1 MRGRSMVIRLGA
13 EMTQSPFD
21 PIDPPERY
29 QSSLPGYGL
38 TYTSA
43 SNEKPKRNTPL
54 SAVIVVSL
62 LIGSVAG
69 GVSGWLAADTLN
81 NLGRSNAPVAPAATG
96 NNSNGNSSLPPV
108 KPLEGSVAAIV
119 QVVQPSV
126 VSISA
131 TGNNGAGTGSGFIYS
146 PDGYIITNSHV
157 IDTAVTTGDIEV
169 TLFDRSSYPATLIG
183 RNSSYDLAV
192 IKIERSGLIPM
203 RIGNS
208 DQLNVGDTTIAFGSP
223 LGLSGTVT
231 SGIVSALNRPVTA
244 GGVGDQSY
252 ISAIQTDAAINPGNS
267 GGPLVNGAA
276 EVVGVNSAIATL
288 GIGASG
294 SIGLGFAIPISQ
306 VQRIIQEII
315 STGTSSTPIAG
326 ISIDSAY
333 EGEGA
338 RIAEVVAGGPSENS
352 GLVQGDVITKMNGE
366 VVADSTELIVAIR
379 RNVPGD
385 TVTFIVTEASGLEKE
400 VTVTLGSRED
410 G

>member
-1 MRGRSMVIRLGA
+1 
-13 EMTQSPFD
+13 MTQSPFD
-21 PIDPPERY
+21 PPEY
-29 QSSLPGYGL
+29 QAPLGGYGL
-38 TYTSA
+38 TYTVP
-43 SNEKPKRNTPL
+43 SNEKPKRSTPI

-62 LIGSVAG
+62 IIGCLAG

-81 NLGRSNAPVAPAATG
+81 NLTNSQ
-96 NNSNGNSSLPPV
+96 NNSQTSVAENNGTNQNSLPPV

-119 QVVQPSV
+119 QAVQPSV

-131 TGNNGAGTGSGFIYS
+131 EGSSSAGSGSGFIYRS
-146 PDGYIITNSHV
+146 DGYIITNNHV
-157 IDTAVTTGDIEV
+157 IANAANSGTIEV
-169 TLFDRSSYPATLIG
+169 TLFDRTTHSATLVG

-192 IKIERSGLIPM
+192 IKIDKNDLVPLQ
-203 RIGNS
+203 IGNS

-223 LGLSGTVT
+223 LGLRGTVT

-267 GGPLVNGAA
+267 GGPLVNAAA

-288 GIGASG
+288 GIGSSG

-315 STGTSSTPIAG
+315 ISGTSSTPIAG
-326 ISIDSAY
+326 ISIDSNY
-333 EGEGA
+333 SGKGA
-338 RIAEVVAGGPSENS
+338 RVAEVVIGGPSENT
-352 GLVQGDVITKMNGE
+352 GLVQGDVISKINGE
-366 VVADSTELIVAIR
+366 FVDDSTELIVAIR
-379 RNVPGD
+379 RNNPGD
-385 TVTFIVTEASGLEKE
+385 TVRFSVTAQDGSEKE
-400 VTVTLGSRED
+400 ITVILGSREE

>member
-1 MRGRSMVIRLGA
+1 MRGRSMVIKLGV
-13 EMTQSPFD
+13 EMSQSPFD
-21 PIDPPERY
+21 PIDPAERF
-29 QSSLPGYGL
+29 QPPLPGYGL
-38 TYTSA
+38 TYTTP

-81 NLGRSNAPVAPAATG
+81 NLGG
-96 NNSNGNSSLPPV
+96 NNSQAVSVPVENNTNENSALPPV

-131 TGNNGAGTGSGFIYS
+131 TGTTGSGTGSGFIYS
-146 PDGYIITNSHV
+146 SDGYIITNNHV
-157 IDTAVTTGDIEV
+157 ISTAVSTGDIEV
-169 TLFDRSSYPATLIG
+169 TLFDRNSYPATLIG

-223 LGLSGTVT
+223 LGLRGTVT

-315 STGTSSTPIAG
+315 NTGTSSTPIAG
-326 ISIDSAY
+326 ISIDSSY
-333 EGEGA
+333 EGKGA
-338 RIAEVVAGGPSENS
+338 RIAEVVAGGPSENT
-352 GLVQGDVITKMNGE
+352 GLNQGDVITKMNGE

-379 RNVPGD
+379 RNNPGD
-385 TVTFIVTEASGLEKE
+385 RVTFNVTEAGGLEKE
-400 VTVTLGSRED
+400 ITVTLGSRED